1 MAPEI
6 SIIIVS
12 WNVRELL
19 ERSIRSIDK
28 EADAS
33 FELFVIDN
41 ASADGT
47 AEFLKTVKIA
57 NPLCTGFKT
66 IINKKGLGF
75 AKGCNQGM
83 REARGK
89 HVLLFAPD
97 AELHPKTLSAL
108 LKTAESDPHIGVV
121 GGKILNEN
129 GTIQTSVSKFPSM
142 GAHIGGRLRA
152 HKLFPSSSFAKNLYY
167 DFDYSKEAD
176 APSVKGAL
184 FFITSSAIKKVGL
197 LDERFFIWFEETD
210 YCKRVWLAGLKVRYT
225 PHAVAMH
232 VGLASMKK
240 MSFWSRQII
249 WNSSLRRYFAKYYGL
264 PAGIFISI
272 LDPILVL
279 LGTLSAKVFP
289 VKK

>member
-1 MAPEI
+1 MIPEI

-12 WNVRELL
+12 WNVKELL
-19 ERSIRSIDK
+19 ERSILSIDK
-28 EADAS
+28 EADTS

-47 AEFLKTVKIA
+47 ADFLKMVKMN
-57 NPLCTGFKT
+57 NPLCTGFKA
-66 IINKKGLGF
+66 ILNKKGLGF

-83 REARGK
+83 REAKGK

-97 AELHPKTLSAL
+97 AELYPKSLSVL
-108 LKTAESDPHIGVV
+108 LKTATDDPQIGVV

-129 GTIQTSVSKFPSM
+129 GTIQTSVSKFPSIWT
-142 GAHIGGRLRA
+142 HIGGRLRL
-152 HKLFPSSSFAKNLYY
+152 HKLFPSSSLAKDLYCE
-167 DFDYSKEAD
+167 FDYSKEAD

-184 FFITSSAIKKVGL
+184 FLITAAAIQKIGL

-210 YCKRVWLAGLKVRYT
+210 YCQRVWQAGLRVRYT
-225 PHAVAMH
+225 PLATAMH

-249 WNSSLRRYFAKYYGL
+249 WNSSLRKYFTKYYGW

-272 LDPILVL
+272 LDPILVA
-279 LGTLSAKVFP
+279 LGTLSAKLFYA
-289 VKK
+289 KK